1 MHNPWR
7 DMPPGPHAPE
17 LVTAIIEIPA
27 GSRNKYELDKESGQ
41 FKLDRVLYSA
51 VHYPGDYG
59 FIPRTLHEDNDPLD
73 ILVRIN
79 EPTFPG
85 CQITC
90 RPIGVLKM
98 LDKGEPDEKILAV
111 PSDDPYHHDIYDIAD
126 MPPHYL
132 REIEHFFGIYKDLE
146 GKKSDTYG
154 WEDRLVA
161 HQVIKD
167 SVQRYLDLKDG
178 LIDRFGK
185 PLAGAKKPRKGKG
198 KKDAAGIGR
207 LTAGSEELAQTALIR
222 KTQGK
227 K

>member
-7 DMPPGPHAPE
+7 DMPPGPHVPE

-27 GSRNKYELDKESGQ
+27 GSRNKYELDKDSGQ

-111 PSDDPYHHDIYDIAD
+111 PSDDPYHNDIYDIAD
-126 MPPHYL
+126 MPAHYL
-132 REIEHFFGIYKDLE
+132 KEIEHFFGIYKDLE
-146 GKKSDTYG
+146 GKRVEIQG
-154 WEDRLVA
+154 WEKSVVA
-161 HQVIKD
+161 FKVI
-167 SVQRYLDLKDG
+167 QRSIERYAEVYLK
-178 LIDRFGK
+178 
-185 PLAGAKKPRKGKG
+185 GA
-198 KKDAAGIGR
+198 
-207 LTAGSEELAQTALIR
+207 
-222 KTQGK
+222 
-227 K
+227 